1 MKTNRQSKI
10 IEIIQKNE
18 VETQDE
24 LSALLEKDGFRVTQA
39 TVSRDIR
46 ELKLTK
52 IPTAGGRQKYAVI
65 TDAPE
70 NLSKKYERV
79 LREGFLSMDMAQNI
93 LVIKTVSGMASAVC
107 AAIDAMKMRE
117 IVGSIAGDDTIM
129 CAIRTVDDTYAVMK
143 KSAELWNK
151 VT

>member
-1 MKTNRQSKI
+1 MKTSRQSKL

-24 LSALLEKDGFRVTQA
+24 LSALLEKEGFRVTQA

-52 IPTAGGRQKYAVI
+52 IPTVSGRQKYAVI

-93 LVIKTVSGMASAVC
+93 LIIKTVSGMASAVC

-143 KSAELWNK
+143 KIRRIVE
-151 VT
+151 

>member
-70 NLSKKYERV
+70 NLSQKYERV

-129 CAIRTVDDTYAVMK
+129 CASRTVDDTYAVMK
-143 KSAELWNK
+143 KIRRIVE
-151 VT
+151 

>member
-70 NLSKKYERV
+70 NLSQKYERV
-79 LREGFLSMDMAQNI
+79 LREGFLSVDMAQNI

-143 KSAELWNK
+143 KIRRIVE
-151 VT
+151 

>member
-70 NLSKKYERV
+70 NLSQKYERV

-129 CAIRTVDDTYAVMK
+129 CAIWTVDDTYAVMK
-143 KSAELWNK
+143 KIRRIVE
-151 VT
+151 

>member
-1 MKTNRQSKI
+1 MKTSRQSKI

-24 LSALLEKDGFRVTQA
+24 LSALLDKEGFRVTQA

-52 IPTAGGRQKYAVI
+52 IPTVSGRQKYAVI

-143 KSAELWNK
+143 KIRRIVE
-151 VT
+151 

>member
-24 LSALLEKDGFRVTQA
+24 LSALLEKDGFRATQA

-143 KSAELWNK
+143 KIRRIVE
-151 VT
+151 

>member
-93 LVIKTVSGMASAVC
+93 LVIKTVAGMASAVC

-143 KSAELWNK
+143 KIRRIVE
-151 VT
+151 

>member
-143 KSAELWNK
+143 KIRKIVE
-151 VT
+151 

>member
-39 TVSRDIR
+39 TVSRDIGSLSSR
-46 ELKLTK
+46 KSLH
-52 IPTAGGRQKYAVI
+52 ASGRQKYAVI

-143 KSAELWNK
+143 KIRRIVE
-151 VT
+151 

>member
-93 LVIKTVSGMASAVC
+93 LVIKTVTGMASAVC

-143 KSAELWNK
+143 KIRRIVE
-151 VT
+151 

>member
-129 CAIRTVDDTYAVMK
+129 CAIRTVNDTYAVMK
-143 KSAELWNK
+143 KIRRIVE
-151 VT
+151 

>member
-52 IPTAGGRQKYAVI
+52 IPTASGRQKYAVI

-129 CAIRTVDDTYAVMK
+129 CALRTVDDTYAVMK
-143 KSAELWNK
+143 KIRRIVE
-151 VT
+151 

>member
-46 ELKLTK
+46 ELKLSK

-143 KSAELWNK
+143 KIRRIVE
-151 VT
+151 

>member
-117 IVGSIAGDDTIM
+117 IVGSIAGDDTIL

-143 KSAELWNK
+143 KIRRIVE
-151 VT
+151 

>member
-52 IPTAGGRQKYAVI
+52 IPTASGRQKYAVI
-65 TDAPE
+65 TDAAE

-143 KSAELWNK
+143 KIRRIVE
-151 VT
+151 

>member
-1 MKTNRQSKI
+1 MKTSRQSKI

-24 LSALLEKDGFRVTQA
+24 LSALLEKEGFRVTQA

-52 IPTAGGRQKYAVI
+52 IPTVSGRQKYAVI

-143 KSAELWNK
+143 KIRRIVE
-151 VT
+151 

>member
-143 KSAELWNK
+143 KIRRIME
-151 VT
+151 

>member
-24 LSALLEKDGFRVTQA
+24 LSALLEKDGFRATQA

-52 IPTAGGRQKYAVI
+52 IPTAGGRQKYAMI

-143 KSAELWNK
+143 KIRRIVE
-151 VT
+151 

>member
-143 KSAELWNK
+143 KIRRIVK
-151 VT
+151 

>member
-52 IPTAGGRQKYAVI
+52 MPTAGGRQKYAVI

-143 KSAELWNK
+143 KIRRIVE
-151 VT
+151 

>member
-129 CAIRTVDDTYAVMK
+129 CVIRTVDDTYAVMK
-143 KSAELWNK
+143 KIRRIVE
-151 VT
+151 

>member
-143 KSAELWNK
+143 KMRRIVE
-151 VT
+151 

>member
-24 LSALLEKDGFRVTQA
+24 LSALLEKEGFRVTQA

-70 NLSKKYERV
+70 NLSQKYERV

-143 KSAELWNK
+143 KIRRIVE
-151 VT
+151 

>member
-52 IPTAGGRQKYAVI
+52 IPTVGGRQKYAVI

-129 CAIRTVDDTYAVMK
+129 CAFRTVDDTYAVMK
-143 KSAELWNK
+143 KIRRIVE
-151 VT
+151 

>member
-93 LVIKTVSGMASAVC
+93 LVIKTVSGMAMAV
-107 AAIDAMKMRE
+107 AAALDALKFSE
-117 IVGSIAGDDTIM
+117 VVGCIAGDDTIM
-129 CAIRTVDDTYAVMK
+129 VAVRTVEDTQILMDK
-143 KSAELWNK
+143 IHLMIER
-151 VT
+151 